1 MNETVRNLISR
12 KSCKSYQDKHVDKE
26 SLKEILSAGLNAPSG
41 MNRQTPRFAVVT
53 DEDTVKK
60 LSDMNAAV
68 AGMPFDPFYGAK
80 DVIVV
85 LAKKE
90 GTYLYDG
97 SLAMGNLM
105 NAAWSMGI
113 GSRWIHRAKEV
124 FESEEGKALLK
135 EWGIEDDVEGIG
147 FCILGYAKEEKE
159 KTEIKEGRVF
169 YV

>member
-1 MNETVRNLISR
+1 MNETVMNLINR
-12 KSCKSYQDKHVDKE
+12 KSCKSYQDKHVSKE
-26 SLKEILSAGLNAPSG
+26 LLDEIVAAGLNAPSG
-41 MNRQTPRFAVVT
+41 MNKQTPRFVVVS
-53 DEDTVKK
+53 DDVVVKQ
-60 LSDMNAAV
+60 LSDMNAAA

-80 DVIVV
+80 DVIIV
-85 LAKKE
+85 LVKKE

-124 FESEEGKALLK
+124 FESDEGKKLLK
-135 EWGIEDDVEGIG
+135 AWGLEDEVEGIG

-159 KTEIKEGRVF
+159 KTEIQAGRVF
-169 YV
+169 HI